1 MTTRIMTL
9 ACLATLTVGCATA
22 KTTNTA
28 RTAKEQLLI
37 SNSVDQSLDK
47 VDFTAFNGNAVF
59 FDEKYLDCVDKT
71 YVVGSIRHR
80 ILRGGG
86 RLVAKAEEADVIV
99 EARSGGVGT
108 NTSETFFG
116 TPELAVPGPLP
127 ISIPEVKLMSKQEQ
141 TGMAK
146 IGLVA
151 YDAKTRSLLGDGG
164 TSLAQSNDS
173 NWYVLGVG
181 PYQTGTV
188 RQEVSEGLDAR
199 PAHQPV
205 PNFVAFES
213 PNNLPNAPSPDD
225 VQWANGES
233 TGQSSVIPAS
243 R

>member
-1 MTTRIMTL
+1 MITRILTL
-9 ACLATLTVGCATA
+9 ACVASIAVGCATA

-37 SNSVDQSLDK
+37 SNSIDQSLDK
-47 VDFTAFNGNAVF
+47 VDFTAFTGSEVF
-59 FDEKYLDCVDKT
+59 FDDQYLDCVDKS

-86 RLVAKAEEADVIV
+86 RLVSKAEDADIVV

-151 YDAKTRSLLGDGG
+151 YDAKTREALGGGG

-181 PYQTGTV
+181 PYQTGSV
-188 RQEVSEGLDAR
+188 REEVNEGLNTR

-205 PNFVAFES
+205 PNYVAFDS
-213 PNNLPNAPSPDD
+213 PRNVPPSPDE
-225 VQWANGES
+225 VQWANGEADS
-233 TGQSSVIPAS
+233 GQVVPAS